1 MNLAGFVCIL
11 LGGCPLR
18 QLILAGEGNTD
29 SAVTVLGLMAG
40 AAFAH
45 NFGLAS
51 SGEGPTANGKI
62 VVIIGIVVVAVIAA
76 VNSMRKEES

>member
-1 MNLAGFVCIL
+1 MYLAGFGCIL

-40 AAFAH
+40 AAFSH

-62 VVIIGIVVVAVIAA
+62 AVIIGIVIVAVIAT
-76 VNSMRKEES
+76 VNSMRKEEA